1 MLSKCLFPPELF
13 LIMFLHFSP
22 DLQCKAAWAL
32 TNIASGTSYQTK
44 AVVNAGAV
52 AEFISLLDSPHPFVV
67 EQAVMALGNIAGD
80 GPKLRDHLVD
90 QGIIKPLLNLIKPVA
105 SVI

>member
-1 MLSKCLFPPELF
+1 
-13 LIMFLHFSP
+13 
-22 DLQCKAAWAL
+22 
-32 TNIASGTSYQTK
+32 
-44 AVVNAGAV
+44 
-52 AEFISLLDSPHPFVV
+52 
-67 EQAVMALGNIAGD
+67 MALGNIAGD